1 MTETVGAVTNDV
13 QLAVL
18 AERISAIPEKMTA
31 LEERVLARMEA
42 HELRFSAR
50 VEALESTVIK
60 HIEQAQKDTDFI
72 KGKLDDHDEFVRKF
86 RVGVML
92 IATLGAVTLWAAG
105 LFEKVWKFFH

>member
-1 MTETVGAVTNDV
+1 MTEIAGANNDV
-13 QLAVL
+13 QIALL
-18 AERISAIPEKMTA
+18 AERISAIPEKMAA

-42 HELRFSAR
+42 HELRFTAR
-50 VEALESTVIK
+50 IDALESMVTK

-72 KGKLDDHDEFVRKF
+72 KAKLDDHDEFVRKF

-92 IATLGAVTLWAAG
+92 IATLGAFVLWAAG